1 CDPSPRVFPHPPQRR
16 SVMVANLRAVKPG
29 EKNTRNRLSIIEA
42 IEAGDRLAELE
53 ATHRRIG
60 KAVQDEDTP
69 ARDLASLTRRQ
80 MEISKEIEALRR
92 QVAEEAEDAAHVADE
107 AFDATAI

>member
-1 CDPSPRVFPHPPQRR
+1 
-16 SVMVANLRAVKPG
+16 MAAKLRAVSADEVAPRKKPM
-29 EKNTRNRLSIIEA
+29 SIIEA

-60 KAVQDEDTP
+60 RAVQNDDTP

-80 MEISKEIEALRR
+80 MEISKEIEGLRR
-92 QVAEEAEDAAHVADE
+92 QVEEESSRAAVADE
-107 AFDATAI
+107 AFDAEAI

>member
-1 CDPSPRVFPHPPQRR
+1 
-16 SVMVANLRAVKPG
+16 MAKLRAVQPG
-29 EKNTRNRLSIIEA
+29 EKPVKRPSIIEA

-60 KAVQDEDTP
+60 RAVQNEDTP

-92 QVAEEAEDAAHVADE
+92 QQAEEGAEGAVSSDE
-107 AFDATAI
+107 AWSEEAI

>member
-1 CDPSPRVFPHPPQRR
+1 
-16 SVMVANLRAVKPG
+16 M
-29 EKNTRNRLSIIEA
+29 IEA

-60 KAVQDEDTP
+60 KAVQDEETP

-80 MEISKEIEALRR
+80 MEISKEIESLRR
-92 QVAEEAEDAAHVADE
+92 QVVEERTDAAHVADA
-107 AFDATAI
+107 AFDATAV

>member
-1 CDPSPRVFPHPPQRR
+1 
-16 SVMVANLRAVKPG
+16 MAALRAVKPG
-29 EKNTRNRLSIIEA
+29 EKPRKALTILEA
-42 IEAGDRLAELE
+42 IEAKDRLAELE

-60 KAVQDEDTP
+60 RAVQDESTP

-92 QVAEEAEDAAHVADE
+92 QQQEEADEGAISGDE
-107 AFDATAI
+107 AWSEEAI

>member
-1 CDPSPRVFPHPPQRR
+1 MS
-16 SVMVANLRAVKPG
+16 SKLRAVKPG
-29 EKNTRNRLSIIEA
+29 EKAVKKPPLSIVEA

-80 MEISKEIEALRR
+80 LEISKEIEGLRR
-92 QVAEEAEDAAHVADE
+92 QVAEEARENGVSEDEDWAEE
-107 AFDATAI
+107 AI

>member
-1 CDPSPRVFPHPPQRR
+1 MARV
-16 SVMVANLRAVKPG
+16 LRAVAPG
-29 EKNTRNRLSIIEA
+29 EVAGPKRSLSIIEA

-60 KAVQDEDTP
+60 RAVQSEDTP

-80 MEISKEIEALRR
+80 MEISREIEALRR
-92 QVAEEAEDAAHVADE
+92 QVAEEAHRGAVGDEPFDQAA
-107 AFDATAI
+107 I

>member
-1 CDPSPRVFPHPPQRR
+1 
-16 SVMVANLRAVKPG
+16 MAAKLRAVKPG
-29 EKNTRNRLSIIEA
+29 EKAPRKPMTIIQA

-60 KAVQDEDTP
+60 RAVQDEDTP

-92 QVAEEAEDAAHVADE
+92 QVAEEATDAADTADE
-107 AFDATAI
+107 AFDAEAI

>member
-1 CDPSPRVFPHPPQRR
+1 
-16 SVMVANLRAVKPG
+16 MAKLRAVDPG
-29 EKNTRNRLSIIEA
+29 ETAPKKPKPLSIIEA

-60 KAVQDEDTP
+60 RAVQNDDTP

-80 MEISKEIEALRR
+80 LEISKEIESLKR
-92 QVAEEAEDAAHVADE
+92 QHKEEADDSGISGDE
-107 AFDATAI
+107 AWSEEAI

>member
-1 CDPSPRVFPHPPQRR
+1 MAR
-16 SVMVANLRAVKPG
+16 ALRAVSADEKPQSL
-29 EKNTRNRLSIIEA
+29 TIMQA
-42 IEAGDRLAELE
+42 IDRGDRLAELV

-60 KAVQDEDTP
+60 KAVQDESTP

-92 QVAEEAEDAAHVADE
+92 QQSEEAEADATSGDE
-107 AFDATAI
+107 AWSEEAI

>member
-1 CDPSPRVFPHPPQRR
+1 MTRKSPP
-16 SVMVANLRAVKPG
+16 RAVEPG
-29 EKNTRNRLSIIEA
+29 ETPAPKKKLSIIEA

-60 KAVQDEDTP
+60 RAVQSEDTP

-92 QVAEEAEDAAHVADE
+92 QVAEEASDAANVADE
-107 AFDATAI
+107 AFDAEAI

>member
-1 CDPSPRVFPHPPQRR
+1 
-16 SVMVANLRAVKPG
+16 MAAKLRAVAPG
-29 EKNTRNRLSIIEA
+29 EGVPARKLTIIEA

-60 KAVQDEDTP
+60 KAVQDEETP

-80 MEISKEIEALRR
+80 MEISKEIESLRR
-92 QVAEEAEDAAHVADE
+92 QVAEERTDAAHVADA
-107 AFDATAI
+107 AFDATAV

>member
-1 CDPSPRVFPHPPQRR
+1 MASSRG
-16 SVMVANLRAVKPG
+16 LRAVGPD
-29 EKNTRNRLSIIEA
+29 EKAPRALSIIEA
-42 IEAGDRLAELE
+42 IDAGDRLAELA

-60 KAVQDEDTP
+60 RAVQDESTP

-92 QVAEEAEDAAHVADE
+92 QVSEEAGADVEVSDGEFDAAAV
-107 AFDATAI
+107 

>member
-1 CDPSPRVFPHPPQRR
+1 
-16 SVMVANLRAVKPG
+16 MAKGTLRAVGPDEVPPSPPK
-29 EKNTRNRLSIIEA
+29 KLTILEA
-42 IEAGDRLAELE
+42 IDAGDRLAELE

-60 KAVQDEDTP
+60 RAVQDEETP

-92 QVAEEAEDAAHVADE
+92 QVKEERDDAAKLDDE
-107 AFDATAI
+107 AFDATAV

>member
-1 CDPSPRVFPHPPQRR
+1 
-16 SVMVANLRAVKPG
+16 MVAKLRAVSPG
-29 EKNTRNRLSIIEA
+29 EKALPKRSLSIIEA

-60 KAVQDEDTP
+60 RAVQDEETP

-80 MEISKEIEALRR
+80 MEISREIEVLRR
-92 QVAEEAEDAAHVADE
+92 QVAEEADGAAVDDDSFDAA
-107 AFDATAI
+107 AI

>member
-1 CDPSPRVFPHPPQRR
+1 
-16 SVMVANLRAVKPG
+16 MAAKLRAVKPG
-29 EKNTRNRLSIIEA
+29 EAGPAKKLTIIEA

-60 KAVQDEDTP
+60 KAVQDEETP

-80 MEISKEIEALRR
+80 MEISKEIESLRR
-92 QVAEEAEDAAHVADE
+92 QVAEERTDAAHVADA
-107 AFDATAI
+107 AFDATAV

>member
-1 CDPSPRVFPHPPQRR
+1 MTKP
-16 SVMVANLRAVKPG
+16 ALRAVRPDEAAPTLK
-29 EKNTRNRLSIIEA
+29 KKLTIIEA

-80 MEISKEIEALRR
+80 MEISKEIEALRQ
-92 QVAEEAEDAAHVADE
+92 QVKEERADAGKLDDE
-107 AFDATAI
+107 AFDATAV